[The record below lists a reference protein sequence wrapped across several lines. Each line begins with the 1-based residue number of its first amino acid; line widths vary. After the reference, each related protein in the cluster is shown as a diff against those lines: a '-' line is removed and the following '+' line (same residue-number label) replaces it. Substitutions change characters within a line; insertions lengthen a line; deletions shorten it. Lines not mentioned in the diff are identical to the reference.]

1 MDRTEF
7 AMSDPKKKNSVVE
20 KNYWP
25 VIIGAV
31 LIAVI
36 MLASTWWTGEA
47 ANESMEEAVRSVS
60 LMYLDELA
68 GRREQ
73 VIVSNLHDSVSDIS
87 AGISLMDEIDLT
99 DSEHLQSYQRR
110 MKKAFGLERFAF
122 IDTNGT
128 VYTSM
133 GTEPD
138 ASKYPFDYRNLSG
151 TKISLTEKGD
161 KGRSVIIAVPIHPIS
176 FNGQTFSVC
185 FTQISLDSLLEGM
198 SISSDTD
205 ETTFCNIYTKEG
217 SALTDMVL
225 GGLAKEDNLLDALRH
240 ARFDSGYSYD
250 KLVENFTSRTE
261 GVASFKY
268 GDINETLYYMPIDGT
283 DWMLTYL
290 IRESV
295 IAERISPISDKIVA
309 RNIIQIL
316 ILGAVLLGFF
326 MMLYRQMRR
335 TAQLNLERET
345 AEAANRAKQEE
356 LEEKLALQQQ
366 LFEEQEKQTEQSMM
380 ITALASD
387 YRSVYYV
394 DLDADKATVY
404 RAFTDL
410 ENARK
415 EGESFPYLAEF
426 TEYAESFV
434 DEQYRDGFLAFV
446 QPDNVRR
453 RLEKDPVI
461 SFMYLARRNGR
472 EFYESL
478 RMAGVRHAA
487 DREDHKI
494 HAVGIG
500 FNDVDSETRA
510 AMARARALSD
520 ALTAAEEANKAKT
533 AFLSNMS
540 HEIRTPMNAIIGL
553 DNIALSDKNLSEKT
567 REHLEKIGVSAQ
579 HLLSIINDILDMSR
593 IESGRMTLKN
603 EEFSMSELLE
613 QVNTMIS
620 GQCSDKGLEYHCRIN
635 GSLDDYYIGDAVK
648 LKQVIINIL
657 GNAVKFT
664 DEGSVEFV
672 VEKIAEF
679 GGKTTLQMT
688 MSDTGIGMSEEYLP
702 KIFDAFSQEDASSI
716 NKYGSSGLGL
726 AITKSIVE
734 MMNGNISVQSEKGKG
749 TTFTVQV
756 TLTDSEHR
764 SSGAEAEVN
773 PQEMSVLIV
782 DDDPIAC
789 EHARLVL
796 EKVGIAAETAA
807 SGAEAVEMVRLR
819 HARRDPYNLI
829 LVDWKM
835 PEMDGVETTR
845 RIRSMIGNES
855 AIIILTAYRWD
866 DILDEA
872 VQAGVDSFLAKP
884 LFANNVIDEFKASL
898 RKKGMTS
905 AAVPN
910 KADLRGR
917 RVLVAEDVQVNA
929 EILIMLLGMRE
940 IQAEHAVNGREAV
953 EMFESHPE
961 GYYDAIFM
969 DMRMPEMD
977 GLTATETIRAMD
989 RPDSKTIPIIALTA
1003 NAFDEDVQRSLQAG
1017 LNAHLTKPVQP
1028 ETVYETLES
1037 LIPE

>member
-1 MDRTEF
+1 
-7 AMSDPKKKNSVVE
+7 
-20 KNYWP
+20 
-25 VIIGAV
+25 
-31 LIAVI
+31 
-36 MLASTWWTGEA
+36 
-47 ANESMEEAVRSVS
+47 
-60 LMYLDELA
+60 
-68 GRREQ
+68 
-73 VIVSNLHDSVSDIS
+73 
-87 AGISLMDEIDLT
+87 
-99 DSEHLQSYQRR
+99 
-110 MKKAFGLERFAF
+110 
-122 IDTNGT
+122 
-128 VYTSM
+128 
-133 GTEPD
+133 
-138 ASKYPFDYRNLSG
+138 
-151 TKISLTEKGD
+151 
-161 KGRSVIIAVPIHPIS
+161 
-176 FNGQTFSVC
+176 
-185 FTQISLDSLLEGM
+185 
-198 SISSDTD
+198 
-205 ETTFCNIYTKEG
+205 
-217 SALTDMVL
+217 
-225 GGLAKEDNLLDALRH
+225 
-240 ARFDSGYSYD
+240 
-250 KLVENFTSRTE
+250 
-261 GVASFKY
+261 
-268 GDINETLYYMPIDGT
+268 
-283 DWMLTYL
+283 
-290 IRESV
+290 
-295 IAERISPISDKIVA
+295 
-309 RNIIQIL
+309 
-316 ILGAVLLGFF
+316 
-326 MMLYRQMRR
+326 
-335 TAQLNLERET
+335 
-345 AEAANRAKQEE
+345 
-356 LEEKLALQQQ
+356 
-366 LFEEQEKQTEQSMM
+366 
-380 ITALASD
+380 
-387 YRSVYYV
+387 
-394 DLDADKATVY
+394 
-404 RAFTDL
+404 
-410 ENARK
+410 
-415 EGESFPYLAEF
+415 
-426 TEYAESFV
+426 
-434 DEQYRDGFLAFV
+434 
-446 QPDNVRR
+446 
-453 RLEKDPVI
+453 
-461 SFMYLARRNGR
+461 
-472 EFYESL
+472 
-478 RMAGVRHAA
+478 
-487 DREDHKI
+487 
-494 HAVGIG
+494 
-500 FNDVDSETRA
+500 
-510 AMARARALSD
+510 
-520 ALTAAEEANKAKT
+520 
-533 AFLSNMS
+533 
-540 HEIRTPMNAIIGL
+540 
-553 DNIALSDKNLSEKT
+553 
-567 REHLEKIGVSAQ
+567 
-579 HLLSIINDILDMSR
+579 MSR

-635 GSLDDYYIGDAVK
+635 GSLDDFYIGDAVK

-672 VEKIAEF
+672 VEKIVEF

-796 EKVGIAAETAA
+796 EKVGIAAETAD
-807 SGAEAVEMVRLR
+807 SGADAVEMVRLR

-855 AIIILTAYRWD
+855 AIIILTAYKWD

-961 GYYDAIFM
+961 GYYDAILM